1 MWIGTYNNI
10 DPLVCESYLEK
21 WHKSGCAYV
30 TGQLEK
36 GKEGTPHLQFFLQFA
51 KPQRLSALKKH
62 DKTSHFE
69 PVKFNNG
76 ADTYCNKD
84 ETRVDGPWTYGAKPF
99 KNNVKG
105 EVAKRN
111 AMLMEKGAEQGVLD
125 GDIRLEQYRN
135 VSAAIDEIK
144 LKLQT
149 PYTAPQD
156 RGYWLYGPSRT
167 GKSTWA
173 RE

>member
-10 DPLVCESYLEK
+10 DSTMCDSYLEK
-21 WHKSGCAYV
+21 WHKSGCGYV

-62 DKTSHFE
+62 DKVSHFE

-76 ADTYCNKD
+76 ADAYCNKD
-84 ETRVDGPWTYGAKPF
+84 ETRLDGPWTYGAKPF

-105 EVAKRN
+105 DVAKRN
-111 AMLMEKGAEQGVLD
+111 AMLIAKGAD
-125 GDIRLEQYRN
+125 
-135 VSAAIDEIK
+135 
-144 LKLQT
+144 
-149 PYTAPQD
+149 
-156 RGYWLYGPSRT
+156 
-167 GKSTWA
+167 
-173 RE
+173 